1 MRHSTLWI
9 PMNLQMFAADSGGS
23 GGSGGAGGAGDNTGG
38 ATEGAKTGGAQDVAI
53 DYDRLAQLIAGKQS
67 ATEDSVLRGY
77 FKQQGL
83 SAEEMTQAI
92 AAFKEQKAKNTPD
105 PAALQQQ
112 AQSALAAA
120 QKAQIESA
128 ATLMAVSLG
137 VDAKTVPYILKM
149 ADFSAV
155 LGQDGKISDEALK
168 TAVNKVLED
177 VPALKPQPQ
186 GAQGFQVGASGGDNP
201 AGTPAGSQS
210 AGSSPVP
217 TKRWNR
223 FNN

>member
-23 GGSGGAGGAGDNTGG
+23 GGSGGTEGNTGG
-38 ATEGAKTGGAQDVAI
+38 AAEGAKTGGTQDVAI

-120 QKAQIESA
+120 QRAQIESA
-128 ATLMAVSLG
+128 ATLMAVSFG

-155 LGQDGKISDEALK
+155 IGQDGKISDEALK

-186 GAQGFQVGASGGDNP
+186 GAQGFQVGASSGDNA
-201 AGTPAGSQS
+201 AGTQGGTQDSR
-210 AGSSPVP
+210 PVP
-217 TKRWNR
+217 VKRWNR